1 MGKVN
6 VYLPDD
12 LERAV
17 RAAGLSISA
26 VCQSALQSALAK
38 LGQLSSTG
46 QGHFT
51 PRLAAIID
59 SQRTLRAGQGR
70 DVSALD
76 LLCGILK
83 DGENLGARAV
93 QALGVDLPIPDVP
106 QGHEGTGALAPD
118 ALEALANAFK
128 IALDMRHDH
137 VGTEHVV
144 IAMAADG
151 ASAHDIFAV
160 LGVTDR
166 LLRQQTERMIA
177 NPWTHQHVKPEVQP
191 DAFARLEEEVRR
203 LAAEM
208 GELRR
213 NEPGQGPGLNTA

>member
-38 LGQLSSTG
+38 LVQLSNTG

-59 SQRTLRAGQGR
+59 NQRTLRAGQGR

-93 QALGVDLPIPDVP
+93 QALGVDLPVPDLP
-106 QGHEGTGALAPD
+106 QSREGTGALAPD

-144 IAMAADG
+144 IAMAAE
-151 ASAHDIFAV
+151 AAPAHDIFSV
-160 LGVTDR
+160 LGITDR
-166 LLRQQTERMIA
+166 LLRQQIERMIA
-177 NPWTHQHVKPEVQP
+177 NPWTYQHVKSEVQP

-213 NEPGQGPGLNTA
+213 NGPGQGPGPNNA